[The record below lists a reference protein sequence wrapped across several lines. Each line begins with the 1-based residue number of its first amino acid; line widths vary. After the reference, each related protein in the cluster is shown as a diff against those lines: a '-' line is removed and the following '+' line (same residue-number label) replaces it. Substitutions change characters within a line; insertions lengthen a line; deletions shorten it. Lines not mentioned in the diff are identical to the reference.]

1 MSGNIQVRQNQSK
14 VKLKEVLKD
23 LGVVEIANCSATVL
37 KLLAMVG
44 IATSTLTSV
53 ATALPLVGF
62 GKKWIDSYQKQK
74 NRKLTSA
81 EFVALTAPFS
91 YCQSF
96 EELKIS
102 LTLPEE
108 IQPDSALLEFEV
120 NEELAK
126 EAITCFH
133 KSTLGR
139 AYNTVLARF
148 LKEGGLKEIERK
160 IIAGWV
166 GWKTEAYLAEAVEEA
181 GEQVDGVGRSYSI
194 GREKE
199 SLYQRIQDYG
209 ENTIQKLPLEPV
221 LGEEEFVLEKWVK
234 ERLQEDSGKAMFIL
248 GGPGSG
254 KTVFCRLFA
263 YRVWEHLHP
272 GWVPIFLRL
281 RRINNFAGGL
291 EEILAREVAS
301 SLGKDWLKDDSQRY
315 LIFLD
320 GFDELRMEGRE
331 FGAERF
337 LRQVIS
343 FSQNTHH
350 GIILTGRPLAFQTLN
365 YSRESVAEAT
375 ILPMDDSLQNQ
386 WLANWQVLVGR
397 EKREGFEKFLRGEI
411 CPQTIQEELA
421 REPLLLY
428 LLAAMHRDDKIK
440 GENLASLGDKEGK
453 IEIYNQSLE
462 WVLTKQRPEELQKD
476 LTRLSGKEL
485 EQVLM
490 SAAIAVVQ
498 SGGEYGKIAAV
509 KERLGKFY
517 PYLLDEI
524 AKMGDDDEQ
533 EEGLK
538 NAFAAFYLKS
548 AGGGAVEFFHK
559 SFGEF
564 LCGKTME
571 QSFSQWVKPGDRN
584 QLYHVSEEE
593 LAGEIYDLFGYG
605 SLTQEIIDY
614 LFGLLERNQE
624 FAAET
629 LFQRLQDFYFRW
641 CEGEYIDEVF
651 PEEILDTT
659 QDRINLPQQK
669 MLQLRNAQPELG
681 DKITWGVR
689 QVDIY
694 TGLNVMI
701 LLLELQRYGKRHD
714 LHLSFHL
721 CGEVNKDGKPK
732 DKDKLSRIIS
742 YSDGC
747 LRDSSFFNIVG
758 AFLSGANLNNANLKN
773 AHLQYANL
781 QYAHLQY
788 AHLQYAHLQYAHLQ
802 YAHLQYAHLQYAH
815 LQYAHLQYAHL
826 QYAHLQYAHLQY
838 AHLQYAHL
846 QYAHLQYAHLYKAN
860 LYKAHLQYAHLQYAH
875 LKNANLENANLEN
888 ANLENANLYKANLE
902 NANLYKANLY
912 KANLKNANLENANL
926 KNAHLQGIKWN
937 EETKWGGVIGLET
950 ARNVPEELKRQLQ

>member
-14 VKLKEVLKD
+14 VKFKEIFKD
-23 LGVVEIANCSATVL
+23 LGVVEMASGSAAVL
-37 KLLAMVG
+37 KLLATVG
-44 IATSTLTSV
+44 IATSTLTPV

-62 GKKWIDSYQKQK
+62 GKKCIDSHQKQK

-148 LKEGGLKEIERK
+148 LKEGGLKETERK

-181 GEQVDGVGRSYSI
+181 GEQVDRVGRSYSI

-221 LGEEEFVLEKWVK
+221 LGEESISLQQVYVPLKAKVGEEEFVLEKWVK
-234 ERLQEDSGKAMFIL
+234 ERLQEDSGKAMIIL

-272 GWVPIFLRL
+272 KWVPIFLRL
-281 RRINNFAGGL
+281 RRISNFAGDL

-343 FSQNTHH
+343 FPQNTHH

-365 YSRESVAEAT
+365 YSGYNIAEAT

-386 WLANWQVLVGR
+386 WLAKWEVSVRR
-397 EKREGFEKFLRGEI
+397 EKREGFEKFLRGEN
-411 CPQTIQEELA
+411 CPQTIQEELT

-428 LLAAMHRDDKIK
+428 LLAAMHRDGKIK
-440 GENLASLGDKEGK
+440 GENFVSRGDKEGK

-462 WVLTKQRPEELQKD
+462 WVLTKQRPEKLQKD
-476 LTRLSGKEL
+476 LTKLSGKKL

-509 KERLGKFY
+509 EERLKKSY
-517 PYLLDEI
+517 PRIADEI
-524 AKMGDDDEQ
+524 AKMGDDKKQ
-533 EEGLK
+533 EEALR

-571 QSFSQWVKPGDRN
+571 QSFSQWVKPGARN

-614 LFGLLERNQE
+614 LFGLLERN
-624 FAAET
+624 
-629 LFQRLQDFYFRW
+629 
-641 CEGEYIDEVF
+641 
-651 PEEILDTT
+651 
-659 QDRINLPQQK
+659 
-669 MLQLRNAQPELG
+669 
-681 DKITWGVR
+681 
-689 QVDIY
+689 
-694 TGLNVMI
+694 
-701 LLLELQRYGKRHD
+701 
-714 LHLSFHL
+714 
-721 CGEVNKDGKPK
+721 
-732 DKDKLSRIIS
+732 
-742 YSDGC
+742 
-747 LRDSSFFNIVG
+747 
-758 AFLSGANLNNANLKN
+758 
-773 AHLQYANL
+773 
-781 QYAHLQY
+781 
-788 AHLQYAHLQYAHLQ
+788 
-802 YAHLQYAHLQYAH
+802 
-815 LQYAHLQYAHL
+815 
-826 QYAHLQYAHLQY
+826 
-838 AHLQYAHL
+838 
-846 QYAHLQYAHLYKAN
+846 
-860 LYKAHLQYAHLQYAH
+860 
-875 LKNANLENANLEN
+875 
-888 ANLENANLYKANLE
+888 
-902 NANLYKANLY
+902 
-912 KANLKNANLENANL
+912 
-926 KNAHLQGIKWN
+926 
-937 EETKWGGVIGLET
+937 
-950 ARNVPEELKRQLQ
+950 